1 MNPFPTHSPGGGAVR
16 GAHGFIM
23 ITGLLFLVL
32 MTLLA
37 VAMFRSVGLQERIAG
52 NTLDKQRTFEA
63 AQTALQYGEW
73 WLGQGAAGTGS
84 ACSGVA
90 DGNTVTS
97 MRVCLDALA
106 SPMAPPW
113 AARTEYLPPAMAV
126 AAGGGMAGS
135 GDVNYQAT
143 PGLYVRFAGMSPDGE
158 SQLYQ
163 VSAFAMGGQAGTV
176 AVVQSTYQVSSGVKD
191 LGRE

>member
-1 MNPFPTHSPGGGAVR
+1 MNPLPTHSPR
-16 GAHGFIM
+16 GAHGFILV
-23 ITGLLFLVL
+23 TGLLFLVL

-73 WLGQGAAGTGS
+73 WLGQGAAGTGG

-90 DGNTVTS
+90 NGNTVTS
-97 MRVCLDALA
+97 MRVCSDALA
-106 SPMAPPW
+106 GLMAPPW
-113 AARTEYLPPAMAV
+113 AARTDYLPPAMAV
-126 AAGGGMAGS
+126 AAGGGLAGS
-135 GDVNYQAT
+135 GDVNYQAK
-143 PGLYVRFAGMSPDGE
+143 PGLYVRFAGMSADGE
-158 SQLYQ
+158 AQIYQ
-163 VSAFAMGGQAGTV
+163 VSAFAMGGQAGTA